1 MLVRSL
7 KCTVCGSHK
16 VTEPQHMYIYCDYC
30 GNWMGFDMKAAA
42 KENFAVFTRENMNSP
57 EVQQYNALSM
67 EVVKQGKEGN
77 IPGFI
82 DAQMRFHEM
91 EFKMFPMRHGPK
103 GKQAS
108 FQKKYLN
115 YYRAYYEE
123 IVNAEYLDKKYI
135 NPEQIVD
142 SEKLTY
148 SVENGKVIY
157 EFDDN
162 FKKMI
167 DDYVAYIKQS
177 IAEQSNLKCNELHPE
192 FSAAKSSELMVT
204 MSIQSFIQVYDEDI
218 AEKIVEYLGMEDK
231 FIEIDD
237 VNLSDYPC
245 RVCSKVLKVP
255 EGATTVFCEDCGSL
269 NELENAMIKCH
280 NCGAA
285 FDPQNKEACPYCT
298 SVFMQHH
305 SINDVIAE
313 SYKKAT
319 QTNTSKK
326 SFWKRLFGG

>member
-1 MLVRSL
+1 
-7 KCTVCGSHK
+7 
-16 VTEPQHMYIYCDYC
+16 MYIYCDYC
-30 GNWMGFDMKAAA
+30 GNWMGFDMKAATN
-42 KENFAVFTRENMNSP
+42 ENIKVFARENMNSP
-57 EVQQYNALSM
+57 EVQQYTSLATEFFNKGKALDI
-67 EVVKQGKEGN
+67 EGFKQS
-77 IPGFI
+77 IL
-82 DAQMRFHEM
+82 RFHEM
-91 EFKMFPMRHGPK
+91 EFKIFPMRHGPK
-103 GKQAS
+103 GKQPS
-108 FQKKYLN
+108 FQKKYLDF
-115 YYRAYYEE
+115 YKAYYNEVVDE
-123 IVNAEYLDKKYI
+123 EYLRKKYLLTDPI
-135 NPEQIVD
+135 YDTQQ
-142 SEKLTY
+142 LTY
-148 SVENGKVIY
+148 QVENGRVIY
-157 EFDDN
+157 EFDEN
-162 FKKMI
+162 FKKMV
-167 DDYVAYIKQS
+167 DAYVKYIS
-177 IAEQSNLKCNELHPE
+177 DSVDRDSRLECMALHPE
-192 FSAAKSSELMVT
+192 PAAIQSKEVLMD
-204 MSIQSFIQVYDEDI
+204 MSIQAFIQAYDEDI
-218 AEKIVEYLGMEDK
+218 AEKIVEYLGMEEK

-326 SFWKRLFGG
+326 SLWKRLFGG